1 MKIVLK
7 RTDEQVELIK
17 AMASRNREVAY
28 EAQVALAQFIGPV
41 LAEVINNAPTV
52 SNLFTSLQFNAEDNP
67 SIPLDLYYDI
77 FDEDYIK
84 VYSQSVAG
92 GLPQNIV
99 QPTSSELKVATYK
112 LDSAVAFDKKY
123 AAKSRLDVVS
133 KTFTR
138 IAQEVM
144 LKQERTSANLLLT
157 ALAQASTGNSTTASD
172 NYHVFRTAAANRF
185 VLNDLNKLFTKIK
198 RLNASFI
205 GGTPSGARRG
215 LTDLIVSPEIVEEI
229 RGMAYNPI
237 NTQVAPVATPSTSYN
252 TQVAPV
258 ATPSTSY
265 SAGNAPVV
273 ATDAV
278 RDQIFSQ
285 AGLPEFYGV
294 SIMEILELG
303 VGKRFNTIFDTVAG
317 STSYAG
323 NYSITTSAAAFD
335 GSTEEVII
343 GLDRSRDS
351 LIRAVA
357 VDSDT
362 GSEFNLTA
370 DDQYTLRQGKIGYY
384 GGLEEGRMVLD
395 NRALVGLI
403 V

>member
-28 EAQVALAQFIGPV
+28 EAQIALAQFIGPV

-99 QPTSSELKVATYK
+99 QPTASELKVATYK

-138 IAQEVM
+138 VAQEVM

-157 ALAQASTGNSTTASD
+157 ALAQASTGNSATAAD

-198 RLNASFI
+198 RINSSFV

-237 NTQVAPVATPSTSYN
+237 N

-317 STSYAG
+317 STAYAG

-335 GSTEEVII
+335 GATEEIVI

>member
-28 EAQVALAQFIGPV
+28 EAQIALAQFIGPV

-99 QPTSSELKVATYK
+99 QPTASELKVATYK

-138 IAQEVM
+138 VAQEVM

-157 ALAQASTGNSTTASD
+157 ALAQASTGNDATAAN
-172 NYHVFRTAAANRF
+172 NYHVFRTAAAGRF

-198 RLNASFI
+198 RINASFV

-237 NTQVAPVATPSTSYN
+237 NTKVAPVTVGSN
-252 TQVAPV
+252 T
-258 ATPSTSY
+258 
-265 SAGNAPVV
+265 AGNAPVV

-303 VGKRFNTIFDTVAG
+303 IGKRFNTIFDTVAG
-317 STSYAG
+317 TTAYADH
-323 NYSITTSAAAFD
+323 YSIQAYSGTATAFD
-335 GSTEEVII
+335 GATEEII
-343 GLDRSRDS
+343 VGIDRSRDS